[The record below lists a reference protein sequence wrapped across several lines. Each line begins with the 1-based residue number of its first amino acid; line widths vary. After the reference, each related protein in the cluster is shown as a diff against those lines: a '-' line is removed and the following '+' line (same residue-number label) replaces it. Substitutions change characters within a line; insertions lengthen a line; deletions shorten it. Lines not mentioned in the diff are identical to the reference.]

1 MSWECENAETRH
13 IWRNLARNA
22 TQDEEE
28 EEKEEGKSSFFF
40 SRFLHSH
47 VICRLPANYLAII
60 LEKISGRRAGGAAR
74 EGLGRSPEL
83 ATTKLA
89 TSNSQSA
96 L

>member
-1 MSWECENAETRH
+1 MSWECENEDTRH

-28 EEKEEGKSSFFF
+28 EKEEKEEGKSSFFF

-74 EGLGRSPEL
+74 ERLGRSADRQNWRPP
-83 ATTKLA
+83 
-89 TSNSQSA
+89 S
-96 L
+96 

>member
-28 EEKEEGKSSFFF
+28 EKGKSSFFF

-60 LEKISGRRAGGAAR
+60 LEKISGEER
-74 EGLGRSPEL
+74 EGLQERGWADRQIARTGDHQASHI
-83 ATTKLA
+83 
-89 TSNSQSA
+89 
-96 L
+96 